1 MFVAATAQPPPTAL
15 RVPLVTVL
23 DLVELVSELQSSG
36 WPMFIDRE
44 LIGMCGKLMTLA
56 RAQLKKKASFA
67 TDELPF
73 PQLWSLD
80 WIVDT
85 TPPHALHTS
94 ASVYAW
100 VA

>member
-1 MFVAATAQPPPTAL
+1 MFVAATVQPPPTAL

-23 DLVELVSELQSSG
+23 DLVGLVSELQSSG
-36 WPMFIDRE
+36 WPTTIDRE
-44 LIGMCGKLMTLA
+44 LIGMCGKLA
-56 RAQLKKKASFA
+56 RPQLKRKESFA
-67 TDELPF
+67 INELFF

-80 WIVDT
+80 WTVDT
-85 TPPHALHTS
+85 TPTHALHTS